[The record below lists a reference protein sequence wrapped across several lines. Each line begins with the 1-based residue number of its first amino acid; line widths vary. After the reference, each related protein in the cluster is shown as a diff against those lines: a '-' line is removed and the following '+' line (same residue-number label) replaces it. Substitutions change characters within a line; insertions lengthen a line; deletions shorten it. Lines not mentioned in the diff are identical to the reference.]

1 MRPPPAGQSIFMRI
15 NSMWGEGELDMWRR
29 GWGGVGTH
37 PLFAYNFHRDVTCW
51 KRYIFGF
58 YPEKGIYFWEF

>member
-1 MRPPPAGQSIFMRI
+1 
-15 NSMWGEGELDMWRR
+15 MWGEGELDMWRR
-29 GWGGVGTH
+29 GWGGMGTH